1 MAKIF
6 NPTPK
11 TTADQRRALTEQI
24 RAFRSVDEFRA
35 ALTGEMLTYLGC
47 TEKSSPHEIELG
59 MVEMCRCYN
68 QPLYQQLKK

>member
-1 MAKIF
+1 MAKFI
-6 NPTPK
+6 NPKPL
-11 TTADQRRALTEQI
+11 TTADQRRVLTNQI

-35 ALTGEMLTYLGC
+35 ALTGEMLMYLGC

-68 QPLYQQLKK
+68 LELYKQLKK

>member
-1 MAKIF
+1 MAKF
-6 NPTPK
+6 VNPKPL

-24 RAFRSVDEFRA
+24 RAFRSVDEFRS

-47 TEKSSPHEIELG
+47 TEKSSQHEIELG

-68 QPLYQQLKK
+68 KPLYQQLKK